1 MKAGRVYAIFRK
13 EAKEALR
20 DRRTL
25 IAMIIIPIVVLP
37 VMMFLPAFLAN
48 PERNPVKI
56 AVIQED
62 PAADSLVDAMRIEEV
77 RLTVL
82 DPSANL
88 TDLVQ
93 RGEFEAGVIIPSNFS
108 RILQSNEASTTVT
121 IIVDEASAR
130 GSIAVRIVAAVMG
143 EYSTRV
149 VERRVQ
155 QSGLPVEALT
165 PIKTRTISVT
175 TSGVGS
181 FLLAL
186 LLPLFLGIY
195 SVSGG
200 IYFIMDTTAG
210 EKERKTL
217 EALLTMPATRAEI
230 VIGKFMVA
238 TIIALASTAFALAG
252 LVVGAGLLLS
262 SLGGGPAESVAFSLS
277 AQNLI
282 LIGFASLLLA
292 MTAASLEMLI
302 AIFARSFKEAQNLIS
317 PLTIIVVIPA
327 LAMQYVDEQSL
338 RSLSLVP
345 FLNSM
350 LIMRN
355 AILDRV
361 TFGDL
366 VLQLGSALLYMA
378 ISLALAIRIF
388 QSEKAMLRY

>member
-62 PAADSLVDAMRIEEV
+62 PDADSLVDAMRIEEV

-108 RILQSNEASTTVT
+108 RILQSNEASTTIT

-130 GSIAVRIVAAVMG
+130 GSIAVRIIAIVMG
-143 EYSTRV
+143 EYSTQV

-155 QSGLPVEALT
+155 QSGLPVEVLT
-165 PIKTRTISVT
+165 PIRTRTISVT

-262 SLGGGPAESVAFSLS
+262 SLGGEPAGTVAFSLS
-277 AQNLI
+277 AQSLI

-327 LAMQYVDEQSL
+327 FAMQYVDEQTL

-350 LIMRN
+350 LIMRS

-361 TFGDL
+361 AFGDL
-366 VLQLGSALLYMA
+366 VLQLGSALLYMT